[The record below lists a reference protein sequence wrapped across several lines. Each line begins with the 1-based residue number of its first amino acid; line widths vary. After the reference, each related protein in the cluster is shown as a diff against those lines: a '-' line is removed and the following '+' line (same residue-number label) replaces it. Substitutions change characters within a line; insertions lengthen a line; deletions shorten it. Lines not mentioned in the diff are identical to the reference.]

1 MANDGDDAEST
12 GGWHLPVIYLSG
24 GAGQIAIANGVLHGA
39 AARHIAMP
47 PATPC
52 VSARPRG
59 RRVGARPAR
68 Q

>member
-39 AARHIAMP
+39 AQ
-47 PATPC
+47 
-52 VSARPRG
+52 
-59 RRVGARPAR
+59 RVT
-68 Q
+68 